1 MPDRVADRV
10 RPRTLRVVP
19 TTRDLAALPRVYL
32 DHAATT
38 PMLPAAVE
46 AMTRELTRVGNASA
60 LHGSGRAARRVVEDC
75 RELVAAHVGARPAEL
90 IFTSGG
96 TESDNLA
103 VKGGYWSRRDADR
116 VRVVVSAIE
125 HHAVLDSASWLA
137 AAEGAELDL
146 LPVDASGRLDLSAA
160 TRLIDERTAVVS
172 VMAANNEVG
181 TLQPVAEV
189 ARLASEAGA
198 VSHSDAVQAVG
209 HVPVDF
215 AASGLDLMTFTAH
228 KLGGPYGVGALL
240 ARRQTALT
248 SVQHGGGQER
258 DVRSGTLD
266 VAAIAAFAAAVEVA
280 VTGLAAEEAR
290 LRALRAELVEGVL
303 AAVPG
308 TRLHG
313 TLDPEG
319 SLPGVTNLGFADC
332 AADSILMLL
341 DAAGIDCSAGSACS
355 AGVAQPSHV
364 LTAMGVD
371 EAGARSALRFSL
383 GHSSTGHDV
392 RALLTAL
399 PEAVSRARAAAA
411 FV

>member
-1 MPDRVADRV
+1 MVPEAVA
-10 RPRTLRVVP
+10 
-19 TTRDLAALPRVYL
+19 
-32 DHAATT
+32 
-38 PMLPAAVE
+38 

-60 LHGSGRAARRVVEDC
+60 LHGSGRAARRVIEES
-75 RELVAAHVGARPAEL
+75 RELIAARVGARPAEL

-103 VKGGYWSRRDADR
+103 VKGAYWSRRDGRRRR
-116 VRVVVSAIE
+116 VAVSAVE

-146 LPVDASGRLDLSAA
+146 VGVDGSGRLDLAA
-160 TRLIDERTAVVS
+160 AAQLVDDRTAVVS

-181 TLQPVAEV
+181 TRQPVAEV
-189 ARLASEAGA
+189 ALLAREAGA

-209 HVPVDF
+209 HVRLDF

-240 ARRQTALT
+240 ARRPVALT

-266 VAAIAAFAAAVEVA
+266 VAAVAAFAAAVEVA
-280 VTGLAAEEAR
+280 VGELAAEEDR
-290 LRALRAELVEGVL
+290 LRALRAELV
-303 AAVPG
+303 AAVTAGIPG
-308 TRLHG
+308 TTLYG
-313 TLDPEG
+313 TLVPEH

-332 AADSILMLL
+332 AADSVLMLL

-364 LTAMGVD
+364 LTAMGVP
-371 EAGARSALRFSL
+371 ESAARSALRFSL
-383 GHSSTGHDV
+383 GRGSTHADV
-392 RALLTAL
+392 EALVAAL
-399 PEAVSRARAAAA
+399 PDAVRRARAAAA